1 MVATNP
7 VGADELAAPLDLLLT
22 RSAVGVAERVM
33 PKRCAEPI
41 RAEPGQEAT
50 PGGVAG
56 SLAGP
61 GIGLHCRGRSDVAP
75 ANGDKRFTDPAWQD
89 KPLLKRTMQAYP
101 ATNATVDELFSDA
114 HLD

>member
-33 PKRCAEPI
+33 PN
-41 RAEPGQEAT
+41 
-50 PGGVAG
+50 VARSRFAL
-56 SLAGP
+56 SLARKLRPVASRAASLGRELVSIA
-61 GIGLHCRGRSDVAP
+61 GGRSDVAP